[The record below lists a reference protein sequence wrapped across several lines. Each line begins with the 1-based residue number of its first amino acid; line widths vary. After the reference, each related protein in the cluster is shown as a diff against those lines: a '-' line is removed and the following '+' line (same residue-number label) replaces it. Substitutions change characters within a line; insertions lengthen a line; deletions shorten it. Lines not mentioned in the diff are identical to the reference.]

1 MLQTVRK
8 KLKCS
13 DRGVPLRNCSKVQR
27 IDQRLLPVS
36 SDLPSYLSDTS
47 PEGSRRQWVS
57 TARPS
62 CSEPNQPPFDLMV
75 DRNDYHQREFVDE
88 RLFLVSPNLVRIV
101 NVLSSS
107 QSGESPSLFPSDC
120 CDDFGDALYVHG
132 QCYT

>member
-1 MLQTVRK
+1 MKSRV
-8 KLKCS
+8 S
-13 DRGVPLRNCSKVQR
+13 DRVCLSVCRRSVP
-27 IDQRLLPVS
+27 
-36 SDLPSYLSDTS
+36 
-47 PEGSRRQWVS
+47 
-57 TARPS
+57 ARED
-62 CSEPNQPPFDLMV
+62 EPNQPPFDLMV

-120 CDDFGDALYVHG
+120 CDDFGDALYDHG